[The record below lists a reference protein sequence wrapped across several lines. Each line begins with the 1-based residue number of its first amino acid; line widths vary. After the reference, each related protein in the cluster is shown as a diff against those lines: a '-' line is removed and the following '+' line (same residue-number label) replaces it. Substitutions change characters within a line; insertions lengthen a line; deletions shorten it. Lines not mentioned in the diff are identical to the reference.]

1 MGYRVSSLNKIPK
14 VPGIE
19 FYLYIV
25 GDISWKSGFTKT
37 LMDNFDTLA
46 KQLGEKGAVIAPHE
60 GLDLTEDLSECVNT
74 LAYKNND
81 IRDMLST
88 GHGLGLLFTSAHP
101 NELTTN
107 DIILYS
113 PVEMIDKHFN
123 TLEQFFVELCNYVET
138 GDTNFINKF
147 TDSRSGKVSETVEL
161 IDLNPNFFGVGVNLN
176 PLKNKAVGWVKTG
189 YNKAFKR
196 N

>member
-19 FYLYIV
+19 FYLYVV
-25 GDISWKSGFTKT
+25 GDISWKTGFTKA

-46 KQLGEKGAVIAPHE
+46 KQLGEKGAVIALHE
-60 GLDLTEDLSECVNT
+60 GMDLTEDLSECVNA

-88 GHGLGLLFTSAHP
+88 GKGLGLLFTSAHP
-101 NELTTN
+101 NDLTAK

-123 TLEQFFVELCNYVET
+123 TLEQFFGELCAYVEN
-138 GDTNFINKF
+138 GDTDFINKF
-147 TDSRSGKVSETVEL
+147 TESRSGMVAETVEL
-161 IDLNPNFFGVGVNLN
+161 IDLNPNFFGIGVNLN
-176 PLKNKAVGWVKTG
+176 PLKSKAVGWMKSG
-189 YNKAFKR
+189 YNKALKR